1 MLKAGAVIFSENP
14 AQLADFYRHVL
25 GFEVIMQEGHK
36 WVLESPFMALT
47 LLPPCPGKNSG
58 SHIKL
63 IVPVADMQQT
73 LDAVIELGGTVSDIC
88 FTTERFHAQDCIDP
102 QGNELQ
108 LRAAI
113 KKA

>member
-1 MLKAGAVIFSENP
+1 MIFCEKP
-14 AQLADFYRHVL
+14 AQLADFYRHAL
-25 GFEVIMQEGHK
+25 GFEMIMQEGHK

-73 LDAVIELGGTVSDIC
+73 LDAVIEFGGTVGDIG
-88 FTTERFHAQDCIDP
+88 FNTARFHAQDCLDP

-108 LRAAI
+108 LRAAT